1 VLVGLIVGIA
11 VWLATHKGG
20 FILTIGLLIFATL
33 IGSRYTKNLKSIQ
46 AEISRRD
53 TVR

>member
-11 VWLATHKGG
+11 IWSATHQGG
-20 FILTIGLLIFATL
+20 FILTIGLLIFAAL
-33 IGSRYTKNLKSIQ
+33 MGARYSKKLKRIQ
-46 AEISRRD
+46 AEINRRD